1 MSLFDFSSVFLAY
14 LLICVLL
21 FTYVY
26 TGTYMREY
34 DVDIAYMCILRYA

>member
-1 MSLFDFSSVFLAY
+1 MSLFDFSLVFLAY
-14 LLICVLL
+14 LLICA
-21 FTYVY
+21 YVY